1 MTTRSELRRTQR
13 QEKVEQSIEVTSQ
26 KHHFLYCLWGVICVT
41 LLGLALLVNSTLLNV
56 NFIKKEVTSSSL
68 ESVILSQVNSS
79 LTQYGISTSVL
90 QKSDTDKL
98 INQAIDQIYAGE
110 KIKLD
115 LSPVVNS
122 VNSSVNSQL
131 AQYGLSTSMLPAG
144 SSSAITSNIN
154 SMVNSQLNTPEV
166 AQLINGIKIA
176 KTITNFILAISIIGL
191 IVLILKGLWRRHLI
205 SSFRWICLWG
215 TILYTGTVMAIHA
228 LALQIGEGQPD
239 LSPFIS
245 QVANDFQQ
253 TGFHISMIIIVVSI
267 VLFILQFVKRKWR
280 PRQ

>member
-13 QEKVEQSIEVTSQ
+13 QEKVEQSIEATSQ

-239 LSPFIS
+239 LGPFIS